1 MEKENERDENYE
13 ASNPQID
20 SERKKDNYHTFA
32 RYCNYTE
39 FINKRIEELNLP
51 TKPRKDAVLMASFVI
66 GSDREFF
73 KGLTQAE
80 QERFFNECTRY
91 FAEKYGK
98 ENIISAVVH
107 NDETTPHLHLNLMPI
122 RNGRLC
128 CKDLFNRTELTKLQ
142 TDFHEVVGKR
152 WGLERGREGSPKRH
166 LSTAEYKAKKIVM
179 NACNE
184 AADITEN
191 AQSELQQI
199 NQAVK
204 KAEDH
209 FDETIEQIHTAK
221 TERDKI
227 VAERDSEAD
236 YLQALEQAK
245 NGEIAH
251 GKSGLKVQ
259 VVALTVEN
267 KSLTEENTRLKKDN
281 SFLLNPIK
289 RKRKRTTTTTK
300 RYEPLRYLGRK
311 NPKRLQEFSTASLR
325 CCNRSCLSAN
335 SLRRSDETVY
345 GKSKKKSARN
355 KNTTPLH
362 RARTIT
368 AKQIRTQSRINIC
381 KTLDS
386 FPMICYNDNAAYK
399 YDAYIYGAYYG
410 KERQSDE
417 RQALRGQAQSRT

>member
-1 MEKENERDENYE
+1 MEKYHKTDICPVEKENERDENYE

-20 SERKKDNYHTFA
+20 SERTKDNYHTFA

-66 GSDREFF
+66 GSDGEFF
-73 KGLTQAE
+73 KGLSQAE
-80 QERFFNECTRY
+80 QERFFYECTHY

-152 WGLERGREGSPKRH
+152 WRLERGREGSPKKH

-179 NACNE
+179 NACTE

-204 KAEDH
+204 KAEEH

-227 VAERDSEAD
+227 VSERDSEAD
-236 YLQALEQAK
+236 YSQALE
-245 NGEIAH
+245 
-251 GKSGLKVQ
+251 
-259 VVALTVEN
+259 
-267 KSLTEENTRLKKDN
+267 
-281 SFLLNPIK
+281 
-289 RKRKRTTTTTK
+289 
-300 RYEPLRYLGRK
+300 
-311 NPKRLQEFSTASLR
+311 
-325 CCNRSCLSAN
+325 
-335 SLRRSDETVY
+335 
-345 GKSKKKSARN
+345 
-355 KNTTPLH
+355 
-362 RARTIT
+362 
-368 AKQIRTQSRINIC
+368 
-381 KTLDS
+381 
-386 FPMICYNDNAAYK
+386 
-399 YDAYIYGAYYG
+399 
-410 KERQSDE
+410 
-417 RQALRGQAQSRT
+417 